1 MTDGGIGENQCS
13 QILGLGILLMLMDA
27 PVMDCNNASNIQI
40 QIPASSVSEKAR
52 EEAGRTHGIGGVAP
66 VNASAKRCERVTKPS
81 KTREPG

>member
-1 MTDGGIGENQCS
+1 
-13 QILGLGILLMLMDA
+13 
-27 PVMDCNNASNIQI
+27 MDCNIASNIQI

-52 EEAGRTHGIGGVAP
+52 EEAGQTHGIGGVAP